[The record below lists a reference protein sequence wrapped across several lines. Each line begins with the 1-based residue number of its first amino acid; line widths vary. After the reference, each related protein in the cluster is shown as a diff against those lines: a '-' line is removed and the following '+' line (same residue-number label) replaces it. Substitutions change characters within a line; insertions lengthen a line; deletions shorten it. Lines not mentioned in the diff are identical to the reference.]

1 MKKIVLLAAMML
13 MGVVHKMD
21 AQNGNYQYN
30 INKIAS
36 VINRASSVGEF
47 SEGFLNVCI
56 DDKWGYINYRGEIV
70 SAFEYNSSKPFSS
83 GMARVEKEGQGGFV
97 NVNGQFVTNEHL
109 MGAND
114 FHDGLAVTFNGQY
127 GIVNKQGRLV
137 VPYQPNIIE
146 DYKDGM
152 ALVYVDRSK
161 YGAYNTN
168 GQLAVPAIY
177 DGLRSFSSGLA
188 CAQVGSDRFY
198 VRKNGARLQPSDL
211 RHGGSFKD
219 DMATVETS
227 NGRGFMDSN
236 GRITVFQSLSEWGES
251 YCEFE
256 DFSEGLA
263 VVQGCALDGE
273 PKKGYMNKFGKIVVP
288 IEYNEAYAF
297 KNGMGRVA
305 KNGHY
310 GFVNANG
317 LLVINCS
324 YDDAVDFSDGIGIV
338 KQNGKY
344 GYINKQGK
352 LIGQVNFDEAQ
363 PFTFGIAKVRRD
375 GKLGFID
382 KNGRCTLDSKNA
394 PLQELPAANTSNNMA
409 LNNEMPK
416 FRGGDVA
423 MKQYFKSNARY
434 PAIADEQGLEGDV
447 YVLFGVDL
455 DGSIYK
461 VRIAKSTEQIFEKE
475 AKRLVKNMPKW
486 KWESNPNSHDIQMLI
501 RFTLKGTEATI
512 IQ

>member
-1 MKKIVLLAAMML
+1 MKRFLVLVSVML
-13 MGVVHKMD
+13 MGVVQIVN
-21 AQNGNYQYN
+21 AQNANVEYN

-36 VINRASSVGEF
+36 VIDKATSVGEF

-56 DDKWGYINYRGEIV
+56 DGKWGYVNFRGEAV
-70 SAFEYNSSKPFSS
+70 TPFEYSFAKPFSS
-83 GMARVEKEGQGGFV
+83 GMAKVEKDGQGGFV
-97 NVNGQFVTNEHL
+97 NTNGQYVTNEHL

-161 YGAYNTN
+161 YGAYNIN
-168 GQLAVPAIY
+168 GQLIIPAKY
-177 DGLRSFSSGLA
+177 DGMRNFSSGLA
-188 CAQVGSDRFY
+188 CAQIESDHFY
-198 VRKNGARLQPSDL
+198 VRKNGARLQPSTLINGED
-211 RHGGSFKD
+211 FKD
-219 DMATVETS
+219 NIATVET
-227 NGRGFMDSN
+227 NEGRGFMDSN
-236 GRITVFQSLSEWGES
+236 GRIVVFQSLSGFGED

-263 VVQGCALDGE
+263 VVHECALDGE
-273 PKKGYMNKFGKIVVP
+273 PKKGYMNKLGKIVIP
-288 IEYNEAYAF
+288 TEYDEAYAF
-297 KNGMGRVA
+297 SNGMAKVA

-416 FRGGDVA
+416 FRGGEVA

-512 IQ
+512 IL

>member
-1 MKKIVLLAAMML
+1 MKKMVLLAAIML

-36 VINRASSVGEF
+36 VIDRASSVGEF
-47 SEGFLNVCI
+47 NEGFLNVCI
-56 DDKWGYINYRGEIV
+56 DNKWGYINYRGEIV

-83 GMARVEKEGQGGFV
+83 GMARVEKDGQGGFV
-97 NVNGQFVTNEHL
+97 NVSGQFVTNEHL
-109 MGAND
+109 IGAND

-146 DYKDGM
+146 DYKNGM

-177 DGLRSFSSGLA
+177 DGMRAFSSGLA
-188 CAQVGSDRFY
+188 CAQIGSDHFY
-198 VRKNGARLQPSDL
+198 VRKNGARLQPSSLISGED
-211 RHGGSFKD
+211 FKD
-219 DMATVETS
+219 NIATVET
-227 NGRGFMDSN
+227 NDGRGFMDSN
-236 GRITVFQSLSEWGES
+236 GRITIFQSLSEWGES
-251 YCEFE
+251 YCDFE

-263 VVQGCALDGE
+263 VVHECALDGE
-273 PKKGYMNKFGKIVVP
+273 PKKGYMNKLGKIVVP
-288 IEYNEAYAF
+288 TEYDEAYAF
-297 KNGMGRVA
+297 KNGMGRVV

-344 GYINKQGK
+344 GYVTKQGK
-352 LIGQVNFDEAQ
+352 LIGQINFDEAL
-363 PFTFGIAKVRRD
+363 PFAYGIAKVKRD
-375 GKLGFID
+375 GKIGFVD
-382 KNGRCTLDSKNA
+382 KIGRCTLDSNNSPIQA
-394 PLQELPAANTSNNMA
+394 TSVSTTNNSVSS
-409 LNNEMPK
+409 NSDMPQYN
-416 FRGGDVA
+416 GGDDA
-423 MKQYFKSNARY
+423 MKKYFRDKVRY

-447 YVLFGVDL
+447 YVLFGVDV

-461 VRIAKSTEQIFEKE
+461 VRIAKSTDKIFEKE

-486 KWESNPNSHDIQMLI
+486 KWESNPKSNDIQMLI
-501 RFTLKGTEATI
+501 HFSLKGTDASI
-512 IQ
+512 IR